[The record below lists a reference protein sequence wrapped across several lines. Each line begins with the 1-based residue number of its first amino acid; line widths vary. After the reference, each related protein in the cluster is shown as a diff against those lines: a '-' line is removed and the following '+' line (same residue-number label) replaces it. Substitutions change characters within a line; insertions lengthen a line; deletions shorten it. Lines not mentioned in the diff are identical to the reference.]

1 MHGSGGC
8 NPRQR
13 SAPRPRCPE
22 VPRMPTRCPAVRP
35 ALVIAAAFLVTTCS
49 TDTQPAAPR
58 TAAHPDF
65 AVTLSGGE
73 GLVGAGNVSTCRN
86 SNDAATATLLDGIP
100 GTGFAARDLAYDNR
114 ARDRVNKCYNPTSGR
129 H

>member
-22 VPRMPTRCPAVRP
+22 VPRMPTRCTAVRP

-65 AVTLSGGE
+65 AVTLSGG
-73 GLVGAGNVSTCRN
+73 GVLVGAGNIPVCDKKDRN
-86 SNDAATATLLDGIP
+86 RKDQATATPLDGIA
-100 GTGFAARDLAYDNR
+100 GTGFTAGD
-114 ARDRVNKCYNPTSGR
+114 
-129 H
+129 